1 MTDLSNTQEQQ
12 ILNNIAAGG
21 VYVSLHTG
29 DEGDEPDGT
38 LEVAAADYAREFV
51 AEADLTVD
59 APDEGPSTISNDLEI
74 NFGTTQN
81 DWGTVSHGALWAD
94 DVGGVDEAPY
104 TATIAVDNGGAT
116 PSGITVRINA
126 GALTFSLD

>member
-12 ILNNIAAGG
+12 ILTDIATGG
-21 VYVSLHTG
+21 VYVALHTA

-38 LEVAAADYAREFV
+38 NEVAAADYEREFV

-59 APDEGPSTISNDLEI
+59 APDEGASTLSNDLEI

-81 DWGTVSHGALWAD
+81 DWGTITHGSLWAD
-94 DVGGVDEAPY
+94 VAGGASEAPY
-104 TATIAVDNGGAT
+104 TSTISLGNSGAA
-116 PSGITVRINA
+116 PSGITVRIDA
-126 GALTFSLD
+126 GQLTFSLD